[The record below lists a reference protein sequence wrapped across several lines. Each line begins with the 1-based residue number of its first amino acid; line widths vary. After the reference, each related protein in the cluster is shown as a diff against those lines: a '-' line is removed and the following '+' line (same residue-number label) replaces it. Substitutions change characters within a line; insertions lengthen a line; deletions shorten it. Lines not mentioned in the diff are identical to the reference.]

1 MGIVKNSIVA
11 MAAAG
16 TLSLSAFAAIIKDE
30 SYKPINSTVQTRQ
43 KAQHIFSDEK
53 IEYIKNAISAMEQVN
68 INTHT
73 IYIPA
78 MEASLQ
84 RWVKEE
90 DIKILYQVF
99 DWIENRLNERLR
111 QYKNI
116 KKMLKNTN
124 ANYLLNEIGILEKM
138 TRLAKQKYTELK
150 KNAQVIE
157 DAKNFVSYVNKN
169 KIADIKEFWIP
180 YVKENDNVLIV
191 NISYETEEEHLK
203 MEKILNETI
212 NSKKIIAITVA

>member
-53 IEYIKNAISAMEQVN
+53 IEYIKNAISVMEQVN